1 MNHSLTTWQL
11 VKIMTKSVRHLI
23 PHILIAVSFAV
34 MGFLVT
40 LLIPALLVH
49 LVWQAL
55 EGETLAWYYLG
66 ALILLALSRGL
77 FRYGE
82 HYFGHYVAFRTLA
95 DFRKAVFTKLV
106 KLTPAKLDRQDSGH
120 LLKMI
125 GEDIEAMEVF
135 FAHTLPPILTATTT
149 TLILMVYYLRLSGF
163 IALVAFLTYLG
174 LAVILPKVFAE
185 RLQPLLKRQTEKR
198 RDYLSL
204 FSDSLKGMKELLQ
217 FNQAKAYFEQLED
230 KSQSVNA
237 IEQKVAVANHNQLTA
252 TFFLVGLSIMTVASL
267 AFWHYQENQISLL
280 DMTTVIIVF
289 STSFAPY
296 LELSRLPL
304 GFKRAINAANQV
316 YTLLEEPELD
326 RSGAQLQEPIEGIV
340 FNNVSFSYDN
350 RSHLIYDNVSVR
362 FDKNKIIGLV
372 GPSGSGKSSLMKL
385 IMRWYNVNHGEVLL
399 NNTTINSFSGHSVQE
414 QIAYIPQHP
423 QLFSQ
428 TLRENLLLGKTGISD
443 DEILAASAKCRIK
456 DRILAL
462 PNGLDTRIKT
472 EQPLFSAGEMQRLE
486 LTRALLKKA
495 ECYIFDEP
503 TSHLDSLNEAS
514 FLQVVRE
521 HCKGYVF
528 LISHRDSTVSSA
540 DEIYRVDNKRLIK
553 IK

>member
-11 VKIMTKSVRHLI
+11 VKTMTKSVRHLI

-40 LLIPALLVH
+40 LIIPAMLVD
-49 LVWQAL
+49 LAWKAL
-55 EGETLAWYYLG
+55 EGQTIDWYYLG
-66 ALILLALSRGL
+66 ILILLALSRGL

-95 DFRKAVFTKLV
+95 DFRKAVFAKLV

-149 TLILMVYYLRLSGF
+149 TVLLMLYYLRLSGY
-163 IALVAFLTYLG
+163 IAIVAFVTYLG
-174 LAVILPKVFAE
+174 LAVLLPKLFAN
-185 RLQPLLKRQTEKR
+185 RLQPLLKTQTEKR

-217 FNQAKAYFEQLED
+217 FNQAKAYFEQLEE

-237 IEQKVAVANHNQLTA
+237 IEQKVAVANHGQLTA
-252 TFFLVGLSIMTVASL
+252 TFLLVGLSIMTIASL
-267 AFWHYQENQISLL
+267 AFSHYQNNQIGLL
-280 DMTTVIIVF
+280 DMTTVIIIF

-316 YTLLEEPELD
+316 YTLLDEPEID
-326 RSGAQLQEPIEGIV
+326 RSGAKLQEPINAIAFDKV
-340 FNNVSFSYDN
+340 AFSYDQ
-350 RSHLIYDNVSVR
+350 RSQLIYDHIDIH
-362 FDKNKIIGLV
+362 FAKHKIIGLV

-385 IMRWYNVNHGEVLL
+385 IMRWYNVNQGQVLL
-399 NNTTINSFSGHSVQE
+399 NQSNINSFSGHSIQE

-428 TLRENLLLGKTGISD
+428 TIRENLLLGKTDITD
-443 DEILAASAKCRIK
+443 AEILEAAAKCRIK
-456 DRILAL
+456 DRIMAL
-462 PNGLDTRIKT
+462 PDGLDTLVKA
-472 EQPLFSAGEMQRLE
+472 EQQLFSAGEMQRLE
-486 LTRALLKKA
+486 LTRALLKNA

-514 FLQVVRE
+514 FLQVIRE

-540 DEIYRVDNKRLIK
+540 DELYRVDNKRLIK
-553 IK
+553 IR